1 MPGGTARTATL
12 REGTDP
18 RPNVGRAGR
27 WLSLGAGGLLVR
39 RALARPAPLRS
50 ILLTLLGAGL
60 IRRGVTGS
68 CRVYDA
74 LGIDTAQ
81 RRDTSLL
88 RSNAVRVSR
97 AITIYTPIDEVRA
110 FIEEPSNLARIVPG
124 VDSVVSRCDKALFV
138 VTVGGREIPF
148 DVVRAGKRAIRFRA
162 RTWAFDIQEGR
173 IDLTRA
179 PGERGTEVA
188 IHLAVAPR
196 GGRILAA
203 LAGAL
208 GDLPTKAFLGEALYR
223 LRALLDAGEIPVSD
237 DTSARRMP
245 RVASGLL
252 EATRS

>member
-1 MPGGTARTATL
+1 MAARQ
-12 REGTDP
+12 EG
-18 RPNVGRAGR
+18 RGSKRNVGRAGR
-27 WLSLGAGGLLVR
+27 WLSLGAGGFLVR

-50 ILLTLLGAGL
+50 ILFTLFGVDL
-60 IRRGVTGS
+60 IRRGFTGS
-68 CRVYDA
+68 SRVYDA
-74 LGIDTAQ
+74 LGIDTAE
-81 RRDTSLL
+81 RRDPALL
-88 RSNAVRVSR
+88 PGNTLRFSRS
-97 AITIYTPIDEVRA
+97 ITIYTPIDEVRA
-110 FIEEPSNLARIVPG
+110 FIEEPSNLARVVPG
-124 VDSVVSRCDKALFV
+124 VDSIESRCDKALFV

-148 DVVRAGKRAIRFRA
+148 DVRRAGKHSIRFRA
-162 RTWAFDIQEGR
+162 RTWAFDIQDGR
-173 IDLTRA
+173 IDLAAA

-188 IHLAVAPR
+188 IRLAVRPL
-196 GGRILAA
+196 GGRIGAA